1 MRNSRR
7 AGKPAGK
14 KPEKQ
19 GLLGLFT
26 KGKDIPT
33 TAQQTLPYREMYR
46 DGVCRVEDRYY
57 TKTIEYE
64 DINYQLAQ
72 TEDQAA
78 IFDGWSACLNY
89 FDSSLPFQISF
100 LNHRS
105 RPGSRYSVNIPM
117 QDDDYNSVRCEY
129 VEMLENQIAKSNN
142 GIVRTK
148 LLTFGV
154 NVDDLST
161 ARARLERVDADICG
175 NFKKLGV
182 KCRFLSGLERL
193 ELLHGQ
199 LHPGS
204 GSPFRFSWDMIPKT
218 GLSTKDFIAPDS
230 FDFRFSR
237 LFRVG
242 TTWGAASYLQI
253 LASELS
259 DKLLVELL
267 EMDAEMTITLH
278 IQTVDQAAAVKSIKA
293 KVSDIDKMKVEEQ
306 KKAARSGY
314 DMDILPPDLVTYSND
329 AKTLLEDLQSRNE
342 RMFLLTFLVVNMA
355 PTRRELDNDLF
366 TVSGIVQKYNCTLK
380 RLDFQQEDGFL
391 SSLPLGHN
399 GIEIK
404 RGMTTSSTTIF
415 VPFMTQELRMDGEA
429 VYYGINALSH
439 NVIMANRKKLKNPNG
454 LFLGVPGSGKSFAAK
469 RELVNVFLATKDRI
483 IVVDPMGEYSPLIRR
498 LGGQVIEIAPDSP
511 HHINPMDIDLSF
523 DEENPMALKAD
534 FILSLMEL
542 IVGGKD
548 GLQPVERTVIDRCVR
563 QMYREHLQDPE
574 TSKMPTLQTLYD
586 LLCSQPEGEAVRL
599 ATALEI
605 YVSGSLNVFNHE
617 TNVDLNRRLV
627 CLDLKKLGAGLRTIA
642 MLIMQ
647 DLVNSQVSMNFLR
660 GIATWCYFDEFHV
673 LLRDRLTASY
683 CVAIWKML
691 RKKRCVPSALTQN
704 VKDFLASPEIE
715 NIFENSDF
723 LVLLSQAQG
732 DRQILAK
739 QLGISP
745 HQLSYVTHTNSGEG
759 LLFFGNTTIP
769 FVDRFPQDTG
779 KAQEPEG
786 FAEKAGSKK
795 DKYQKAQAK
804 AEHAGEK
811 LGKAREKLD
820 KVEAKRAAQFV
831 TRHPVAVLVLLLL
844 LLLCFLVS
852 AVSSIFPTLGS
863 GLANALSG
871 TSYASEDT
879 DLLGVDEDYTALENE
894 LAQTVA
900 NIESTHPGYDEYRY
914 SVDEIGHNPY
924 ELASYLSAKY
934 HVYFREQVQD
944 ELREIFEAQ
953 YELTLTEEVEIRYRT
968 EISTDPETGETT
980 TEEVPYEYYI
990 LNVTLTNKTLPAV
1003 ILPRLDEQ
1011 QRQIYTVMQ
1020 QLKGNKPYLWEGIY
1034 NGGEDT
1040 GPSYEIPGEA
1050 LNDPA
1055 FAALME
1061 EATKYIGWPYVWGG
1075 SSPSTSFD
1083 CSGFVC
1089 WVYTASG
1096 VHNLPRTTAQGIY
1109 NQCAIISPSEAKPG
1123 DIIFFAGTYDSPGPV
1138 SHVGIYVGDGMMLH
1152 CGSPIQYANIN
1163 SSYWQ
1168 THFYAFGR
1176 L

>member
-1 MRNSRR
+1 MRNNRR
-7 AGKPAGK
+7 AGKPAGR

-19 GLLGLFT
+19 GLTGLFT
-26 KGKDIPT
+26 KGKNIPT

-46 DGVCRVEDRYY
+46 DGVCRVADRYY

-72 TEDQAA
+72 SEDQAA

-89 FDSSLPFQISF
+89 FDSSLPFQLSF

-154 NVDDLST
+154 NVDDLPT
-161 ARARLERVDADICG
+161 ARARLERVEADICG

-182 KCRFLSGLERL
+182 KCRSLSGLERL

-259 DKLLVELL
+259 DKLLAELL

-404 RGMTTSSTTIF
+404 RGMTTSSTAIF

-429 VYYGINALSH
+429 VYYGLNALSH

-469 RELVNVFLATKDRI
+469 RELVNVFLATRDRI
-483 IVVDPMGEYSPLIRR
+483 IVVDPMGEYSPLIKR

-574 TSKMPTLQTLYD
+574 TSK
-586 LLCSQPEGEAVRL
+586 
-599 ATALEI
+599 
-605 YVSGSLNVFNHE
+605 
-617 TNVDLNRRLV
+617 
-627 CLDLKKLGAGLRTIA
+627 
-642 MLIMQ
+642 
-647 DLVNSQVSMNFLR
+647 
-660 GIATWCYFDEFHV
+660 
-673 LLRDRLTASY
+673 
-683 CVAIWKML
+683 
-691 RKKRCVPSALTQN
+691 
-704 VKDFLASPEIE
+704 
-715 NIFENSDF
+715 
-723 LVLLSQAQG
+723 
-732 DRQILAK
+732 
-739 QLGISP
+739 
-745 HQLSYVTHTNSGEG
+745 
-759 LLFFGNTTIP
+759 
-769 FVDRFPQDTG
+769 
-779 KAQEPEG
+779 
-786 FAEKAGSKK
+786 
-795 DKYQKAQAK
+795 
-804 AEHAGEK
+804 
-811 LGKAREKLD
+811 
-820 KVEAKRAAQFV
+820 
-831 TRHPVAVLVLLLL
+831 
-844 LLLCFLVS
+844 
-852 AVSSIFPTLGS
+852 
-863 GLANALSG
+863 
-871 TSYASEDT
+871 
-879 DLLGVDEDYTALENE
+879 
-894 LAQTVA
+894 
-900 NIESTHPGYDEYRY
+900 
-914 SVDEIGHNPY
+914 
-924 ELASYLSAKY
+924 
-934 HVYFREQVQD
+934 
-944 ELREIFEAQ
+944 
-953 YELTLTEEVEIRYRT
+953 
-968 EISTDPETGETT
+968 
-980 TEEVPYEYYI
+980 I

-1003 ILPRLDEQ
+1003 ILPRLNEQ
-1011 QRQIYTVMQ
+1011 QREIYTVMQ

-1050 LNDPA
+1050 LDDPA

-1123 DIIFFAGTYDSPGPV
+1123 DIIFFTGTYDSPGPV
-1138 SHVGIYVGDGMMLH
+1138 SHVGIYVGGGMMLH

>member
-182 KCRFLSGLERL
+182 KCRSLSGLERL

>member
-1 MRNSRR
+1 MQNNRR

-14 KPEKQ
+14 KPDKT
-19 GLLGLFT
+19 GLFGLFT

-89 FDSSLPFQISF
+89 FDSSLPFQLSF

-117 QDDDYNSVRCEY
+117 QEDDYNSVRREY

-161 ARARLERVDADICG
+161 ARARLERVEADICG

-182 KCRFLSGLERL
+182 KCRSLSGLERL

-199 LHPGS
+199 LHPG
-204 GSPFRFSWDMIPKT
+204 GTDPFRFSWDMIPQT

-259 DKLLVELL
+259 DKLLAELL

-306 KKAARSGY
+306 KKAARAGY

-404 RGMTTSSTTIF
+404 RGMTTSSTAIF

-429 VYYGINALSH
+429 VYYGLNALSH

-469 RELVNVFLATKDRI
+469 RELVNVFLATRDRI
-483 IVVDPMGEYSPLIRR
+483 IVVDPMGEYSPLIKR

-511 HHINPMDIDLSF
+511 HHINPMDIEMGLNDEDSPLS
-523 DEENPMALKAD
+523 MKAD
-534 FILSLMEL
+534 FLLSLCEL
-542 IVGGKD
+542 VVGGKD
-548 GLQPVERTVIDRCVR
+548 GLQPIEKTVIDRCVR
-563 QMYREHLQDPE
+563 LVYRELALGLEGAKMPLLQD
-574 TSKMPTLQTLYD
+574 LYEE
-586 LLCSQPEGEAVRL
+586 LLKQPEPEAKRV
-599 ATALEI
+599 ATALEL
-605 YVSGSLNVFNHE
+605 YCMGSLNLFNHP
-617 TNVDLNRRLV
+617 TNVDLSSRVV
-627 CLDLKKLGAGLRTIA
+627 CIVLKGLGENLRKIA
-642 MLIMQ
+642 MHVTNEFVTSAVHTNYQ
-647 DLVNSQVSMNFLR
+647 N
-660 GIATWCYFDEFHV
+660 GAATWCYFDEFHI
-673 LLRDRLTASY
+673 LLRDPLTASY
-683 CVAIWKML
+683 FVAVWKML
-691 RKKRCVPSALTQN
+691 RKKGCVPSALTQN
-704 VKDFLASPEIE
+704 VKVRP
-715 NIFENSDF
+715 
-723 LVLLSQAQG
+723 
-732 DRQILAK
+732 DRALC
-739 QLGISP
+739 
-745 HQLSYVTHTNSGEG
+745 
-759 LLFFGNTTIP
+759 
-769 FVDRFPQDTG
+769 
-779 KAQEPEG
+779 KA
-786 FAEKAGSKK
+786 
-795 DKYQKAQAK
+795 
-804 AEHAGEK
+804 
-811 LGKAREKLD
+811 
-820 KVEAKRAAQFV
+820 V
-831 TRHPVAVLVLLLL
+831 
-844 LLLCFLVS
+844 
-852 AVSSIFPTLGS
+852 
-863 GLANALSG
+863 
-871 TSYASEDT
+871 
-879 DLLGVDEDYTALENE
+879 
-894 LAQTVA
+894 
-900 NIESTHPGYDEYRY
+900 
-914 SVDEIGHNPY
+914 
-924 ELASYLSAKY
+924 
-934 HVYFREQVQD
+934 
-944 ELREIFEAQ
+944 
-953 YELTLTEEVEIRYRT
+953 
-968 EISTDPETGETT
+968 
-980 TEEVPYEYYI
+980 
-990 LNVTLTNKTLPAV
+990 
-1003 ILPRLDEQ
+1003 
-1011 QRQIYTVMQ
+1011 
-1020 QLKGNKPYLWEGIY
+1020 
-1034 NGGEDT
+1034 
-1040 GPSYEIPGEA
+1040 
-1050 LNDPA
+1050 
-1055 FAALME
+1055 
-1061 EATKYIGWPYVWGG
+1061 
-1075 SSPSTSFD
+1075 
-1083 CSGFVC
+1083 
-1089 WVYTASG
+1089 
-1096 VHNLPRTTAQGIY
+1096 
-1109 NQCAIISPSEAKPG
+1109 
-1123 DIIFFAGTYDSPGPV
+1123 
-1138 SHVGIYVGDGMMLH
+1138 
-1152 CGSPIQYANIN
+1152 
-1163 SSYWQ
+1163 
-1168 THFYAFGR
+1168 
-1176 L
+1176 

>member
-19 GLLGLFT
+19 SLLGLFT
-26 KGKDIPT
+26 KGKNIPT

-46 DGVCRVEDRYY
+46 DGVCRVADRYY

-72 TEDQAA
+72 SEDQAA

-89 FDSSLPFQISF
+89 FDSSLPFQLSF

-161 ARARLERVDADICG
+161 ARARLERVEADICG

-182 KCRFLSGLERL
+182 KCRSLSGLERL

-259 DKLLVELL
+259 DKLLAELL

-306 KKAARSGY
+306 KKAARAGY

-404 RGMTTSSTTIF
+404 RGMTTSSTAIF

-429 VYYGINALSH
+429 VYYGLNALSH

-469 RELVNVFLATKDRI
+469 RELVNVFLATRDRI
-483 IVVDPMGEYSPLIRR
+483 IVVDPMGEYSPLIKR

-511 HHINPMDIDLSF
+511 
-523 DEENPMALKAD
+523 
-534 FILSLMEL
+534 
-542 IVGGKD
+542 
-548 GLQPVERTVIDRCVR
+548 
-563 QMYREHLQDPE
+563 
-574 TSKMPTLQTLYD
+574 
-586 LLCSQPEGEAVRL
+586 
-599 ATALEI
+599 
-605 YVSGSLNVFNHE
+605 
-617 TNVDLNRRLV
+617 
-627 CLDLKKLGAGLRTIA
+627 
-642 MLIMQ
+642 
-647 DLVNSQVSMNFLR
+647 
-660 GIATWCYFDEFHV
+660 
-673 LLRDRLTASY
+673 
-683 CVAIWKML
+683 
-691 RKKRCVPSALTQN
+691 
-704 VKDFLASPEIE
+704 
-715 NIFENSDF
+715 
-723 LVLLSQAQG
+723 
-732 DRQILAK
+732 
-739 QLGISP
+739 
-745 HQLSYVTHTNSGEG
+745 
-759 LLFFGNTTIP
+759 
-769 FVDRFPQDTG
+769 
-779 KAQEPEG
+779 
-786 FAEKAGSKK
+786 
-795 DKYQKAQAK
+795 
-804 AEHAGEK
+804 
-811 LGKAREKLD
+811 
-820 KVEAKRAAQFV
+820 
-831 TRHPVAVLVLLLL
+831 
-844 LLLCFLVS
+844 
-852 AVSSIFPTLGS
+852 
-863 GLANALSG
+863 
-871 TSYASEDT
+871 
-879 DLLGVDEDYTALENE
+879 
-894 LAQTVA
+894 
-900 NIESTHPGYDEYRY
+900 
-914 SVDEIGHNPY
+914 
-924 ELASYLSAKY
+924 
-934 HVYFREQVQD
+934 
-944 ELREIFEAQ
+944 
-953 YELTLTEEVEIRYRT
+953 
-968 EISTDPETGETT
+968 PETGETT

-1003 ILPRLDEQ
+1003 ILPRLNEQ
-1011 QRQIYTVMQ
+1011 QREIYTVMQ

-1050 LNDPA
+1050 LDDPA

-1123 DIIFFAGTYDSPGPV
+1123 DIIFFTGTYDSPGPV

>member
-1 MRNSRR
+1 MFFTAINQMMTEGVDLTIVIRKANGQMAVSTLPKSNGLKDEAQNHIVPLTVSGLPEELDAGFLQTVARPIQKVAGLITNMAQFEAQADKAAADSKAAKEEKAKETKEEKEKR
-7 AGKPAGK
+7 EKYEKHLKKAEELIAAGKHSEAVSA
-14 KPEKQ
+14 
-19 GLLGLFT
+19 LG
-26 KGKDIPT
+26 
-33 TAQQTLPYREMYR
+33 Q
-46 DGVCRVEDRYY
+46 
-57 TKTIEYE
+57 
-64 DINYQLAQ
+64 
-72 TEDQAA
+72 
-78 IFDGWSACLNY
+78 
-89 FDSSLPFQISF
+89 
-100 LNHRS
+100 
-105 RPGSRYSVNIPM
+105 
-117 QDDDYNSVRCEY
+117 
-129 VEMLENQIAKSNN
+129 
-142 GIVRTK
+142 
-148 LLTFGV
+148 
-154 NVDDLST
+154 
-161 ARARLERVDADICG
+161 ARLHAKPQDL
-175 NFKKLGV
+175 KK
-182 KCRFLSGLERL
+182 
-193 ELLHGQ
+193 
-199 LHPGS
+199 
-204 GSPFRFSWDMIPKT
+204 I
-218 GLSTKDFIAPDS
+218 DS
-230 FDFRFSR
+230 
-237 LFRVG
+237 
-242 TTWGAASYLQI
+242 
-253 LASELS
+253 
-259 DKLLVELL
+259 
-267 EMDAEMTITLH
+267 M
-278 IQTVDQAAAVKSIKA
+278 
-293 KVSDIDKMKVEEQ
+293 VEEQ
-306 KKAARSGY
+306 KKAARAGY

-404 RGMTTSSTTIF
+404 RGMTTSSTAIF

-429 VYYGINALSH
+429 VYYGLNALSH

-469 RELVNVFLATKDRI
+469 RELVNVFLATRDRI
-483 IVVDPMGEYSPLIRR
+483 IVVDPMGEYSPLIKR

-691 RKKRCVPSALTQN
+691 RKKGCVPSALTQN

-769 FVDRFPQDTG
+769 FVDRFPQNTELYAIMTTRPED
-779 KAQEPEG
+779 KKQEMN
-786 FAEKAGSKK
+786 
-795 DKYQKAQAK
+795 
-804 AEHAGEK
+804 
-811 LGKAREKLD
+811 
-820 KVEAKRAAQFV
+820 RA
-831 TRHPVAVLVLLLL
+831 
-844 LLLCFLVS
+844 
-852 AVSSIFPTLGS
+852 
-863 GLANALSG
+863 
-871 TSYASEDT
+871 
-879 DLLGVDEDYTALENE
+879 
-894 LAQTVA
+894 
-900 NIESTHPGYDEYRY
+900 
-914 SVDEIGHNPY
+914 
-924 ELASYLSAKY
+924 
-934 HVYFREQVQD
+934 
-944 ELREIFEAQ
+944 
-953 YELTLTEEVEIRYRT
+953 
-968 EISTDPETGETT
+968 
-980 TEEVPYEYYI
+980 
-990 LNVTLTNKTLPAV
+990 
-1003 ILPRLDEQ
+1003 
-1011 QRQIYTVMQ
+1011 
-1020 QLKGNKPYLWEGIY
+1020 
-1034 NGGEDT
+1034 
-1040 GPSYEIPGEA
+1040 
-1050 LNDPA
+1050 
-1055 FAALME
+1055 
-1061 EATKYIGWPYVWGG
+1061 
-1075 SSPSTSFD
+1075 
-1083 CSGFVC
+1083 
-1089 WVYTASG
+1089 
-1096 VHNLPRTTAQGIY
+1096 
-1109 NQCAIISPSEAKPG
+1109 
-1123 DIIFFAGTYDSPGPV
+1123 
-1138 SHVGIYVGDGMMLH
+1138 
-1152 CGSPIQYANIN
+1152 
-1163 SSYWQ
+1163 
-1168 THFYAFGR
+1168 
-1176 L
+1176 